1 MKRLVLGVLATV
13 WLAGC
18 ASLPALDGRVAS
30 HGLTDT
36 AGTRLAGLARVPE
49 AHADKESSGIRELPS
64 PLEAF
69 GARVALAR
77 GAERSLDVQYYIWH
91 QDVTGTLLLQEL
103 WNAAGRGVRVRL
115 LLDDNGIA
123 GLDPMLA
130 TLNSHAN
137 IEVRL
142 FNPFAGR
149 RFKMLGYLTDFGRL
163 NHRMHNKSFTADA
176 SATIVGGRNVG
187 DEYFGAAD
195 GMAFADLDVLALG
208 RAARDVT
215 TAFDDYWNSESAY
228 PAESL
233 LAAPGPESVSVMLDA
248 FRTTEAL
255 PKSQRYIDSV
265 TTALRQ
271 DVEGKWYNELKW
283 VPAVLVCDDPIKTK
297 AKGKVSESALMFTQL
312 NQVMGGASDSMDLV
326 SPYFVPG
333 SKGTRTMSDVAR
345 TGIDM
350 RIVTNS
356 LMSSDAMVV
365 HAGYSKRRKDLLQAG
380 IKIYETK
387 PDPAQPKKNKKEKK
401 NKQMAFSGSSS
412 SSLHAKT
419 FAIDRKRI
427 FVGSFNLDQRS
438 LNLNTEMGLVI
449 DSAVLAGALSDSLDR
464 TLADSAYEVRI
475 QKDGSGLEWV
485 EVTEQGEVVH
495 RNEPKAHLMKRI
507 GVTLLSWLPIDW
519 ML

>member
-49 AHADKESSGIRELPS
+49 AHAGKEPSGIRELPS

-69 GARVALAR
+69 GTRVALAR

-149 RFKMLGYLTDFGRL
+149 RFKTLGYLTDFSRL

-187 DEYFGAAD
+187 DEYFGATD

-208 RAARDVT
+208 KAARDVT
-215 TAFDDYWNSESAY
+215 TAFDGYWNSESAY
-228 PAESL
+228 PAEFL
-233 LAAPGPESVSVMLDA
+233 LEVPGPESVPVMLDT
-248 FRTTEAL
+248 FRATEAL
-255 PKSQRYIDSV
+255 PKSQRYLDSV
-265 TTALRQ
+265 TAALRQ

-283 VPAVLVCDDPIKTK
+283 VPAVLVCDDPIKIK
-297 AKGKVSESALMFTQL
+297 EKGKVPGSALMFTQL
-312 NQVMGGASDSMDLV
+312 SQIMGGASESMDLV

-333 SKGTRTMSDVAR
+333 SKGTRAMSDIAR
-345 TGIDM
+345 TGLNM

-387 PDPAQPKKNKKEKK
+387 PNPAQPKKKEKRK
-401 NKQMAFSGSSS
+401 KQLVFSGSSS

-419 FAIDRKRI
+419 FAVDRKRI

-449 DSAVLAGALSDSLDR
+449 DSDELASALSETLDR
-464 TLADSAYEVRI
+464 TLAGSAYEVRI
-475 QKDGSGLEWV
+475 QKDGSGLEWL
-485 EVTEQGEVVH
+485 EVTEQGDVVH
-495 RNEPKAHLMKRI
+495 RNEPRAGLLKRM
-507 GVTLLSWLPIDW
+507 GVNVLSWLPIDW

>member
-18 ASLPALDGRVAS
+18 ASLPGLDGRVAS

-36 AGTRLAGLARVPE
+36 AGTRLAGLASVPE
-49 AHADKESSGIRELPS
+49 AHAGKEPSGIRELPS

-149 RFKMLGYLTDFGRL
+149 RFKTLGYLTDFGRL

-187 DEYFGAAD
+187 DEYFGATD

-208 RAARDVT
+208 KAARDVT
-215 TAFDDYWNSESAY
+215 TAFDGYWNSESAY
-228 PAESL
+228 PAEFL
-233 LAAPGPESVSVMLDA
+233 LEAPGQESVPTMLET

-265 TTALRQ
+265 TTALRE

-297 AKGKVSESALMFTQL
+297 AKGRVSESALMFTQL
-312 NQVMGGASDSMDLV
+312 SQVMGGARDSMDLV

-345 TGIDM
+345 TGLDM

-356 LMSSDAMVV
+356 LMSSDAMIV

-387 PDPAQPKKNKKEKK
+387 PDPVQPKKKEKRK
-401 NKQMAFSGSSS
+401 KQMVFSGSSS

-419 FAIDRKRI
+419 FAVDRKRI

-449 DSAVLAGALSDSLDR
+449 DSDVLASALSDTLDR

-475 QKDGSGLEWV
+475 QKDGSGLEWL

-495 RNEPKAHLMKRI
+495 RNEPRAGLLKRI
-507 GVTLLSWLPIDW
+507 GVNILSWLPIDW